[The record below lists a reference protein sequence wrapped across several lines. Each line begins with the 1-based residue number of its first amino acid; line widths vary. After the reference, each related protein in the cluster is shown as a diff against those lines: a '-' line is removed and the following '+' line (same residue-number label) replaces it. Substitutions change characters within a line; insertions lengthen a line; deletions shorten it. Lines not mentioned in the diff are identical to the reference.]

1 MLSLLIID
9 YFRVKLPRKTT
20 PLDASNA
27 RNLVTLPNSENPLS
41 HNVITAVKTTCL
53 SITHPLQQNAATAQA
68 IIPPHLLT
76 ALFAEEEYGSFG
88 KNV

>member
-53 SITHPLQQNAATAQA
+53 SIAHPLQQNAATAQA
-68 IIPPHLLT
+68 IPPHLLT
-76 ALFAEEEYGSFG
+76 AHFTKEEQ
-88 KNV
+88 KR